1 MPPGPAGVSALVGPL
16 RAALDGSGAAIVPV
30 PVVGM
35 TVSQQYVQRLLDA
48 TRPDDPDTPLE
59 AEDIAVVVATS
70 GSTGHPRGVLHTS
83 ATLQALSDA
92 VNGAGAPQWI
102 AALPLTSMGGLNVLL
117 RAVHCGIEPVAL
129 ASIGGAVPFT
139 PEMFCVA
146 VEEARRRG
154 PDVRVAL
161 VAAQVRRLLA
171 DDAGSA
177 ALASCN
183 QVLVGAGPVPATTLL
198 AAQRAGVELLRT
210 YGATE
215 TAGGCVYDGV
225 PLPGVHLGFEAGT
238 GTAASGEP
246 TSGEIILNGPMVARG
261 YRCDPGLTDERFTIE
276 GYRTGDLGHLMD
288 GRLVITGR
296 MDDVVIV
303 NGVNVSV
310 SAVEEVIN
318 DLAPVVTC
326 AVLSLPSHDG
336 DAAEPTLCAVVVLRE
351 QSLEF
356 PEALRDAVRQAL
368 GAPAV
373 PRRIAVLEE
382 LPMLP
387 NGKIDRRTLAAMA
400 TSPEGL
406 PWQR

>member
-1 MPPGPAGVSALVGPL
+1 MPPGPAGVSALIGPL

-48 TRPDDPDTPLE
+48 TRPDDPAAPLE

-92 VNGAGAPQWI
+92 VNGSVTPQWI
-102 AALPLTSMGGLNVLL
+102 AALPLTSMGGFNVLL
-117 RAVHCGIEPVAL
+117 RAMHCGVEPVAL
-129 ASIGGAVPFT
+129 ASIGGAAPFT
-139 PEMFCVA
+139 PDLFCAA
-146 VEEARRRG
+146 VEEAHRRG
-154 PDVRVAL
+154 HDVRVAL

-198 AAQRAGVELLRT
+198 AAQRAGIGLTRT

-225 PLPGVHLGFEAGT
+225 PLPGVHLGFDQAT
-238 GTAASGEP
+238 DAAVSQVPTA
-246 TSGEIILNGPMVARG
+246 GEIVLNGPMIARG
-261 YRCDPGLTDERFTIE
+261 YRCDPVLTGERFTVQ
-276 GYRTGDLGHLMD
+276 GYRTGDLGHLID

-296 MDDVVIV
+296 MDDVVVV
-303 NGVNVSV
+303 NGVNVSLI
-310 SAVEEVIN
+310 AIEAVIN
-318 DLAPVVTC
+318 DLAPVVAS
-326 AVLSLPSHDG
+326 AVLSLSSHDG

-368 GAPAV
+368 GAPAI
-373 PRRIAVLEE
+373 PRRIAVLDE

-387 NGKIDRRTLAAMA
+387 NGKVNRRTLAALA
-400 TSPEGL
+400 SSPEGL

>member
-1 MPPGPAGVSALVGPL
+1 L
-16 RAALDGSGAAIVPV
+16 RAALDASGAAIVPV

-48 TRPDDPDTPLE
+48 TRPDDPDAPLE
-59 AEDIAVVVATS
+59 DDDIAVVVATS
-70 GSTGHPRGVLHTS
+70 GSTGHPRGVLHT
-83 ATLQALSDA
+83 ADTLQALSNA
-92 VNGAGAPQWI
+92 VNGSSAPQWI

-117 RAVHCGIEPVAL
+117 RAVHCGVEPVAM

-139 PEMFCVA
+139 PGLFCAA
-146 VEEARRRG
+146 VDEARRRG

-177 ALASCN
+177 ALASCD

-198 AAQRAGVELLRT
+198 AAQRAGIALIRT

-215 TAGGCVYDGV
+215 TAGGCVYDGM
-225 PLPGVHLGFEAGT
+225 PLPGVRVAFDPGRGTEASRLP
-238 GTAASGEP
+238 TA
-246 TSGEIILNGPMVARG
+246 GEIVLNGPMIARG
-261 YRCDPGLTDERFTIE
+261 YRLDPGLTGDRFTSG
-276 GYRTGDLGHLMD
+276 GYRTGDLGHLAE
-288 GRLVITGR
+288 GRLVVTGR

-310 SAVEEVIN
+310 SAIEAVIE
-318 DLAPVVTC
+318 DLAPIAAC
-326 AVLSLPSHDG
+326 AVLSLPGDGG
-336 DAAEPTLCAVVVLRE
+336 DAAEPILCAAVVPRE
-351 QSLEF
+351 PFLDLAEVV
-356 PEALRDAVRQAL
+356 RDAVRQAL

-373 PRRIAVLEE
+373 PRRIAVLDE

-387 NGKIDRRTLAAMA
+387 NGKIDRRTLAARA
-400 TSPEGL
+400 TSPEGP
-406 PWQR
+406 PWQQ

>member
-1 MPPGPAGVSALVGPL
+1 MPPGPAGVSALIGPL
-16 RAALDGSGAAIVPV
+16 KAAFEGSGPAIVPV

-48 TRPDDPDTPLE
+48 TRPDDPEAPLE

-83 ATLQALSDA
+83 STLQALSDA
-92 VNGAGAPQWI
+92 VNAAATPQWI

-117 RAVHCGIEPVAL
+117 RAMHCGVEPVAL

-139 PEMFCVA
+139 PELFCAA
-146 VEEARRRG
+146 VEEAHRRSS
-154 PDVRVAL
+154 DVRVSL

-183 QVLVGAGPVPATTLL
+183 QVLVGAGPVPGTTLL
-198 AAQRAGVELLRT
+198 AAQRADIVLIRT

-225 PLPGVHLGFEAGT
+225 PLPGVRLGLVSGT
-238 GTAASGEP
+238 PSSQSPTA
-246 TSGEIILNGPMVARG
+246 GEILLDGPMIARG
-261 YRCDPGLTDERFTIE
+261 YRCDPALTLERFTSE
-276 GYRTGDLGHLMD
+276 GYRTGDLGHVVE
-288 GRLVITGR
+288 GRLIITGR
-296 MDDVVIV
+296 MDDVVII

-310 SAVEEVIN
+310 SAIESVID
-318 DLAPVVTC
+318 DLAPVAAC
-326 AVLSLPSHDG
+326 AVLSLSHEG
-336 DAAEPTLCAVVVLRE
+336 DAAEPTLGAVLVLRE
-351 QSLEF
+351 PTVGLA
-356 PEALRDAVRQAL
+356 EAVRDAVRQSL

-373 PRRIAVLEE
+373 PRRIAVVDE

-400 TSPEGL
+400 TSPGGL
-406 PWQR
+406 PWQH